1 MPRRARS
8 SRLAAASLGVLI
20 AGVVAAPT
28 FAAEP
33 LSSSREAA
41 LTNLLLHDCGSCHG
55 LTLKGGL
62 GPPLTPQRLA
72 DFDDEDLIAA
82 ILDGRPGTPMP
93 PWGMELSRAE
103 AAWLVRRMREGASP

>member
-8 SRLAAASLGVLI
+8 SRLVAGSLGLLV
-20 AGVVAAPT
+20 AGLCAAPV

-33 LSSSREAA
+33 LSSAREAT

-72 DFDDEDLIAA
+72 DFADDDLIAA

-93 PWGMELSRAE
+93 PWGTELSREE
-103 AAWLVRRMREGASP
+103 AAWLVRRMREGTSR

>member
-1 MPRRARS
+1 MHRRARS
-8 SRLAAASLGVLI
+8 SRLFAASLGLLVLS
-20 AGVVAAPT
+20 VNAAPT

-33 LSSSREAA
+33 LSSTRQATLS
-41 LTNLLLHDCGSCHG
+41 NLLLHDCGSCHG
-55 LTLKGGL
+55 LTMKGGL

-82 ILDGRPGTPMP
+82 ILEGRPGTPMP
-93 PWGMELSRAE
+93 PWNTELSRAE

>member
-1 MPRRARS
+1 MPRRALS
-8 SRLAAASLGVLI
+8 SRLAAAGLGLL
-20 AGVVAAPT
+20 VVGLCAAPAI
-28 FAAEP
+28 AAEP
-33 LSSSREAA
+33 ISSAREAT

-72 DFDDEDLIAA
+72 DFDDDDLIAA